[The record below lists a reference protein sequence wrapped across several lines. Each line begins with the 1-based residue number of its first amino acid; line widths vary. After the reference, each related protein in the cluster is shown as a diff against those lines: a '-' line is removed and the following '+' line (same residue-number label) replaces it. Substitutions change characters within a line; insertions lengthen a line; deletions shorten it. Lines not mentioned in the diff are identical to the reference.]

1 MFAAPPKV
9 DAEVFTTIPEKF
21 WRKGKGSEWANV
33 QFQGA
38 ETPTFLE
45 GPVFDEEGFLW
56 VTDIPWGRL
65 FKISPKGDVEVAA
78 EYDGEPNGMK
88 FMKDGRLLIADHKRG
103 MMICDPK
110 TGSVEPNLTR
120 VKLEPFKGCNDLC
133 IARNGDVYFTDQGQ
147 TGLHDP
153 TGKLYRLKADGKLEC
168 LLDNIP
174 SPNGLVLNKA
184 ETMLFLAVTRD
195 NAVWRVPILLDGK
208 ISKVGA
214 YIRLS
219 GGGGPDGLAMDQ
231 DDNLVICHNLLGTIW
246 LFDAHGE
253 AMLRINSPLGKY
265 TTNCA
270 YGGPD
275 NRTLFITESKTG
287 TILKAQMP
295 VAGRDLIAELKG

>member
-1 MFAAPPKV
+1 MFAAPPQV
-9 DAEVFTTIPEKF
+9 EAEVFTTIPEKF
-21 WRKGKGSEWANV
+21 WRRGEASEWVSV

-45 GPVFDEEGFLW
+45 GPAFDAEGFLW

-65 FKISPKGDVEVAA
+65 FRISPAGDVELGA

-88 FMKDGRLLIADHKRG
+88 FLPDGRALIADHKRG
-103 MMICDPK
+103 MMMFDPK
-110 TGSVEPNLTR
+110 SGTVEPFLTR
-120 VKLEPFKGCNDLC
+120 FKLEPFKGCNDLC
-133 IARNGDVYFTDQGQ
+133 IAKNRDIYFTDQGQ

-153 TGKLYRLKADGKLEC
+153 TGKLYKLHASGKLEC
-168 LLDNIP
+168 LLGDIP

-184 ETMLFLAVTRD
+184 ESMLFLAVTRD
-195 NAVWRVPILLDGK
+195 NAVWRVPILPDGQ

-219 GGGGPDGLAMDQ
+219 GGTGPDGLAMDE
-231 DDNLVICHNLLGTIW
+231 DDNLVICHNLFGTVW

-253 AMLRINSPLGKY
+253 PMLRIKSPLGKY

-270 YGGPD
+270 FGGPD
-275 NRTLFITESKTG
+275 NKTLFITESKSG

-295 VAGRDLIAELKG
+295 VAGRRLLG